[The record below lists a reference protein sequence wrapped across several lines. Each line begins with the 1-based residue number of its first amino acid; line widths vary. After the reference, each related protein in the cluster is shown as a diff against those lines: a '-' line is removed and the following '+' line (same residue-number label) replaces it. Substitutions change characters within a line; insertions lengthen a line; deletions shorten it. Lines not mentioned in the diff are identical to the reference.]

1 MKLFTISQFKAAV
14 LTQTVYQDG
23 PGDISGHERDKTWRQ
38 AVRKAKTWG
47 ALTDAVY
54 CVGGRWTEI
63 AANDGCRP

>member
-1 MKLFTISQFKAAV
+1 MKLFTIRGFKQEV
-14 LTQTVYQDG
+14 LMQTVYQRG
-23 PGDISGHERDKTWRQ
+23 PGDTSGHERDVEWRK
-38 AVRKAKTWG
+38 AVRKAKTWD